1 MGKLVDYR
9 IMGDTF
15 SVKIECPTKMCE
27 LVEEIIEEFADKM
40 IEVEESIPEEE
51 QENVEEDV

>member
-15 SVKIECPTKMCE
+15 SIKIECSTKMYK
-27 LVEEIIEEFADKM
+27 LVEEIIDDFADKM
-40 IEVEESIPEEE
+40 FEVEESMSEDE
-51 QENVEEDV
+51 QEGV

>member
-15 SVKIECPTKMCE
+15 SVKIECPTKMYE
-27 LVEEIIEEFADKM
+27 LVEEIIDDFADKM
-40 IEVEESIPEEE
+40 FEVEESMSEEE
-51 QENVEEDV
+51 QDNV

>member
-15 SVKIECPTKMCE
+15 SVKIECPTKMYE

-40 IEVEESIPEEE
+40 FEVEESML
-51 QENVEEDV
+51 EDVQEGVQEDV